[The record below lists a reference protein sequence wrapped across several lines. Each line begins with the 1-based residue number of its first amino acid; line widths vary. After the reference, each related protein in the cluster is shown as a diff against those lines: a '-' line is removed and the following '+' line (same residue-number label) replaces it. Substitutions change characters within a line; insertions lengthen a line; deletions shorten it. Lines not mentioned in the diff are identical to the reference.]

1 MIDGYTVKVLR
12 RFRCK
17 KDVCDDTHYG
27 LLYFKAVLYRTLRVN
42 TVLCDALGVM
52 CLAINMHLWA
62 GMAVCDRS
70 HPHTCGDLAA
80 AVAVAEL
87 RHNVQLAPRGLL

>member
-27 LLYFKAVLYRTLRVN
+27 LLYVKAVKYYT
-42 TVLCDALGVM
+42 G
-52 CLAINMHLWA
+52 
-62 GMAVCDRS
+62 
-70 HPHTCGDLAA
+70 PY
-80 AVAVAEL
+80 E
-87 RHNVQLAPRGLL
+87 